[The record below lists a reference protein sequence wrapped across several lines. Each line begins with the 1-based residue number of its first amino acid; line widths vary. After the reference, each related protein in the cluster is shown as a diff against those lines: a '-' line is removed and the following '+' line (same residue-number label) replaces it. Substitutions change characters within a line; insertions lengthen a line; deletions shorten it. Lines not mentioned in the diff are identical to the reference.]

1 MSIKNRIGSPSAR
14 RREHVR
20 GRWNY
25 RADLDVG
32 NERTIHAAKQVI
44 GFLIPGL
51 MVSLPVFLATSRA
64 ATEIASWGLAALT
77 LLYIGLD
84 AFARHREFKFF
95 RLGPDVALAAC
106 FAFGLLSVAAS
117 TVSSTTSSDLAT
129 VLLEGLG
136 QLRWIPL
143 LYLLVYA
150 WELFPGLNRVMLA
163 LIGTVTV
170 TAILTWIQHFQGVDW
185 LTGEALKNAPTG
197 LRPYFVPRGFF
208 GSTEALA
215 TLFACVLPF
224 PVAAACLRRD
234 RDETDKMTWIGFGIS
249 VLIALALAFTY
260 RPGFWWAG
268 AAGAGALLLF
278 PGDRRFKLLFSMALA
293 IASVWFLLFVAFDT
307 SSDRAA
313 GDSSQASSP
322 DVSLVERIEAEE
334 NARAEQH
341 RIQMNRLVE
350 VWEESPILGIAGG
363 TAMLPLTGSPSD
375 VTNETRGEFQ
385 YESVN
390 VYFLILARGGLIGLI
405 LYLAFILHH
414 LLNTM
419 RLFHEIPE
427 SHHKH
432 RVLVAG
438 CFASQC
444 AFHAAG
450 LYWGTMTEAFSMNLF
465 VLVCSMTLYMNEHYA
480 HGIVSDD
487 SAL

>member
-25 RADLDVG
+25 RADLEIG

-44 GFLIPGL
+44 GFLIPWL
-51 MVSLPVFLATSRA
+51 MVLLPIFLATSRA

-84 AFARHREFKFF
+84 AFARHREFRFF
-95 RLGPDVALAAC
+95 RLGPDLALAAC
-106 FAFGLLSVAAS
+106 FGFGLLSVAAS
-117 TVSSTTSSDLAT
+117 TVSSTTSSDLLT

-150 WELFPGLNRVMLA
+150 WELFPGLNRVMFA
-163 LIGTVTV
+163 LIGTVTA

-185 LTGEALKNAPTG
+185 LTGEALVNAPTG

-215 TLFACVLPF
+215 TLFACLLPF

-234 RDETDKMTWIGFGIS
+234 REETDKMTWIGFGIS

-268 AAGAGALLLF
+268 AAGAAALLLF

-307 SSDRAA
+307 STES
-313 GDSSQASSP
+313 GGSK
-322 DVSLVERIEAEE
+322 VSLMERIESEE
-334 NARAEQH
+334 YVRAELH
-341 RIQMNRLVE
+341 RKQMNQLVS

-363 TAMLPLTGSPSD
+363 TAEIGIPSED
-375 VTNETRGEFQ
+375 RGEIQ

-414 LLNTM
+414 LLNTL